1 MPAAATS
8 TEVDRLV
15 VPRWAKIA
23 AGLFAFVVA
32 GAMAFAIF
40 EPIQV
45 LPRIRLAP
53 GYALETADGA
63 TVTSE
68 MARGEI
74 TLYTFA
80 PTDCGSAC
88 DDVFATMN
96 DVGRRV
102 GDEVDLGQ
110 VDFQRITI
118 ALDDAPAGGDLA
130 AAAARSGADGESWRW
145 IAGDEPVV
153 RTVVGAG
160 FRRFYELEPRPDPGA
175 GDPTTAD
182 GSAIRFDPGF
192 VLVDGGGVI
201 RGEYRYQTIASDA
214 DKLVHHIE
222 ILAAEA
228 RNAHGATA
236 VAYEAAHLFLCY
248 P

>member
-1 MPAAATS
+1 MPAVTTTS
-8 TEVDRLV
+8 GADTFV
-15 VPRWAKIA
+15 VPRWAKVG
-23 AGLFAFVVA
+23 AGLFAVVVA
-32 GAMAFAIF
+32 AAMAFAIF

-53 GYALETADGA
+53 GYALAGDDGA

-68 MARGEI
+68 MARGDI

-80 PTDCGSAC
+80 PTDCGSNC
-88 DDVFATMN
+88 DEVFATM
-96 DVGRRV
+96 DEVGQRV
-102 GDEVDLGQ
+102 SGEVDLGT
-110 VDFQRITI
+110 VDFRRITI
-118 ALDDAPAGGDLA
+118 ALDADPTAEALAGA
-130 AAAARSGADGESWRW
+130 ASRSGADGDSWRW
-145 IAGDEPVV
+145 LGGDETVV
-153 RTVVGAG
+153 RNVVGSG
-160 FRRFYELEPRPDPGA
+160 FRRFYETNETDDA
-175 GDPTTAD
+175 AEAAD
-182 GSAIRFDPGF
+182 SGSTIRFDPGF

-214 DKLVHHIE
+214 DKLVHHID

>member
-1 MPAAATS
+1 M
-8 TEVDRLV
+8 
-15 VPRWAKIA
+15 PRWAKVA
-23 AGLFAFVVA
+23 AGLFAVIVA

-45 LPRIRLAP
+45 LPRFRLAP
-53 GYALETADGA
+53 GYSLVGADGER
-63 TVTSE
+63 TTSE
-68 MARGEI
+68 MARGSI

-80 PTDCGSAC
+80 PTDCGAEC
-88 DDVFATMN
+88 DDIFATM
-96 DVGRRV
+96 DEVGRRV
-102 GDEVDLGQ
+102 GREVDLGE
-110 VDFQRITI
+110 VEFQRITI
-118 ALDDAPAGGDLA
+118 ALDADPTTDELA
-130 AAAARSGADGESWRW
+130 AATVGSGADGDTWRW
-145 IAGDEPVV
+145 VGGDETTV
-153 RTVVGAG
+153 RNVVGGG
-160 FRRFYELEPRPDPGA
+160 FERFYEL
-175 GDPTTAD
+175 GDPAPTAD
-182 GSAIRFDPGF
+182 AASGSSIRFDPGF

-214 DKLVHHIE
+214 DKLVHHID